1 MRRLRNAEGRFFW
14 ALAAAGILVALA
26 LVVGSNIQ
34 RSNAENIQS
43 TYRTSYVTRGEIEEV
58 VKAPGLVTART
69 ANLTFQASGVISD
82 VLVRPGQV
90 VQASQVLSRLDTREA
105 EAQLSAA
112 QAGQKAAQGNLDSI
126 KAGAAS
132 QLADAQQNLKIAQAR
147 LAQVQGVT
155 GTADQLAAAQHAVDA
170 AVYRYNV
177 VVSRTNIKDVNSAD
191 AALRQAR
198 ANLALL
204 QTPASK
210 AALAQAQARVD
221 ATTQNLEKVKSERAD
236 AVVQAQLN
244 VDKAQ
249 KGLDAANATYTQLHN
264 ELHNPDGTVKDTT
277 TQADLD
283 RETAAKLAV
292 DQAKIT
298 LDAANKTVEAAKSQQ
313 TSAVKEA
320 EALMIEAQSAL
331 ENLQDGPTQ
340 QAILSAQAAIDKAQA
355 DYDKAVAGGPT
366 QDEIDAAQ
374 ADIDQAK
381 SVLDGLNKG
390 GNPADIQVAQAEVD
404 KYKAQVDTL
413 SKGAPASDL
422 AKAQSAVDQAT
433 AQVKQAQLKIEQL
446 NLLAPFN
453 SVVENINVSPGQ
465 AIAPG
470 PVAITLVD
478 LSKPSFEARVNESS
492 IQRIKLGQSVR
503 VFFEGIQGVRTD
515 PFLGKVTLISTS
527 LKNPTTGGTTED
539 SRSLTVPTPA
549 AANNAL
555 NNSTGDQSGFPVT
568 IALDQDTQL
577 PTLKPGMSGRV
588 RFVLG
593 NKPDAL
599 LVPKIA
605 VRTLEVG
612 PVVDVVL
619 PDGLIVATP
628 VTVGLIGDDYVEVA
642 DTGLLREG
650 DKIVLY
656 GTAPV
661 PELPQPTPDTGGTTT
676 PGATSEATGETPGG
690 SPAVTGKADLTPAG
704 TPIVVETPGGSLAA
718 GSPEASPS
726 GSVTS
731 GTPIASTPVSTG
743 PSATAGLATVTP
755 GASVTAG
762 LPGADSTTPAATSEP
777 AGPPAPTTPAA
788 SVAVVNAQG
797 VASPKAAGPTP
808 TPRG

>member
-1 MRRLRNAEGRFFW
+1 MKRLRNAEGRFFW
-14 ALAAAGILVALA
+14 ALAAAGILIALA
-26 LVVGSNIQ
+26 LIVGSNIQ
-34 RSNAENIQS
+34 RSNAEIVQS

-69 ANLTFQASGVISD
+69 ADLTFQASGVISD

-90 VQASQVLSRLDTREA
+90 VQASQVLSRLDSREA

-112 QAGQKAAQGNLDSI
+112 QAGQKAAQNNLDSI
-126 KAGAAS
+126 KSGVNA

-155 GTADQLAAAQHAVDA
+155 GTPDQLAAAQHAVDA

-177 VVSRTNIKDVNSAD
+177 VVSKTNVQDVNSAN
-191 AALRQAR
+191 AALRQAQ

-210 AALAQAQARVD
+210 AQLAQAQARVD
-221 ATTQNLEKVKSERAD
+221 AATQNLEKVKSERAS
-236 AVVQAQLN
+236 AVEQAQLD
-244 VDKAQ
+244 VTKAQ
-249 KGLDAANATYTQLHN
+249 NGLDAANATYNQIHN
-264 ELHNPDGTVKDTT
+264 ELYNPDGTVKDTT

-283 RETAAKLAV
+283 RETAAKLGV

-298 LDAANKTVEAAKSQQ
+298 LDAAQKALTAATALQ

-320 EALMIEAQSAL
+320 EALQIEAQSAL
-331 ENLQDGPTQ
+331 ENLQDGPSQ
-340 QAILSAQAAIDKAQA
+340 QAILSAQAAVDKAQA
-355 DYDKAVAGGPT
+355 DYDAAVAGGPT

-381 SVLDGLNKG
+381 AVLDGLNKG

-404 KYKAQVDTL
+404 KYQAQVNTL
-413 SKGAPASDL
+413 SKGASAADL
-422 AKAQSAVDQAT
+422 AKAQSDLDQAT
-433 AQVKQAQLKIEQL
+433 AQVKQAELKLEQL

-453 SVVENINVSPGQ
+453 SVVESINVAAGQ

-470 PVAITLVD
+470 PVAVTLVD
-478 LSKPSFEARVNESS
+478 LSKLSFEARVGESS

-503 VFFEGIQGVRTD
+503 VYFEGIQGVRQD
-515 PFLGKVTLISTS
+515 PFLGKVSLISSS
-527 LKNPTTGGTTED
+527 LKNPTASGTTED
-539 SRSLTVPTPA
+539 SRSLNVPTPNPLA
-549 AANNAL
+549 TP
-555 NNSTGDQSGFPVT
+555 SGDQSGFPVT
-568 IALDQDTQL
+568 ITLDQDTEL
-577 PTLKPGMSGRV
+577 SSLKPGMTGRA

-593 NKPDAL
+593 SKPDAL
-599 LVPKIA
+599 LVPKIS
-605 VRTLEVG
+605 VRSLEVG

-628 VTVGLIGDDYVEVA
+628 VTVGLIGDDYVEVT

-661 PELPQPTPDTGGTTT
+661 PPLPTATADAGAPAGTPGAGST
-676 PGATSEATGETPGG
+676 PGATPGVAG
-690 SPAVTGKADLTPAG
+690 SPNATAQPGSTPAQ
-704 TPIVVETPGGSLAA
+704 TPIVVSTVTPAGSLAA
-718 GSPEASPS
+718 QTSVAATTAAVTTVPAGTGTTAASSEGPPPPPTTTV
-726 GSVTS
+726 SVT
-731 GTPIASTPVSTG
+731 TAVSTS
-743 PSATAGLATVTP
+743 PASSA
-755 GASVTAG
+755 
-762 LPGADSTTPAATSEP
+762 
-777 AGPPAPTTPAA
+777 
-788 SVAVVNAQG
+788 
-797 VASPKAAGPTP
+797 AAGAGVFSNKPTP

>member
-1 MRRLRNAEGRFFW
+1 MKRLRNAEGRFFW
-14 ALAAAGILVALA
+14 ALAAAGILIALA
-26 LVVGSNIQ
+26 LIVGSNIQ

-69 ANLTFQASGVISD
+69 AQLTFQASGVISD

-90 VQASQVLSRLDTREA
+90 VQASQVLSRLDPREA

-112 QAGQKAAQGNLDSI
+112 QAGQKAAQNNLDSI
-126 KAGAAS
+126 KAGVSA

-147 LAQVQGVT
+147 LAQAQGVT
-155 GTADQLAAAQHAVDA
+155 GTPDQLAAAQHAVDA

-177 VVSRTNIKDVNSAD
+177 VVSKTNVQDVNSAN
-191 AALRQAR
+191 AALRQAK

-221 ATTQNLEKVKSERAD
+221 AATQNLEKVKSERAS
-236 AVVQAQLN
+236 AVEQAQLD

-249 KGLDAANATYTQLHN
+249 KGVDAATATYNQIHNQLY
-264 ELHNPDGTVKDTT
+264 NPDGTVKDTT

-298 LDAANKTVEAAKSQQ
+298 LESAQKALTTATSLQ

-320 EALMIEAQSAL
+320 QALQIEAQSAL
-331 ENLQDGPTQ
+331 ENLQDGPSQ
-340 QAILSAQAAIDKAQA
+340 QAILSAQAAVDKAQA
-355 DYDKAVAGGPT
+355 DYDAALAGGPT

-381 SVLDGLNKG
+381 AVLDGLNKG

-413 SKGAPASDL
+413 SKGAPAADL
-422 AKAQSAVDQAT
+422 AKAQSALDQAT
-433 AQVKQAQLKIEQL
+433 AEVKQAELKLEQL

-453 SVVENINVSPGQ
+453 SVVESISVTPGQ

-478 LSKPSFEARVNESS
+478 LSKLSFEARVGESS

-503 VFFEGIQGVRTD
+503 VYFEGIQGVRQD
-515 PFLGKVTLISTS
+515 PFLGKVSVISTS
-527 LKNPTTGGTTED
+527 LKNPTASGTTED
-539 SRSLTVPTPA
+539 SRNLTVPTQS
-549 AANNAL
+549 AANNTLATP
-555 NNSTGDQSGFPVT
+555 SGDQSGFPVT
-568 IALDQDTQL
+568 ISLDQDTEL
-577 PTLKPGMSGRV
+577 PSLKPGMSGRV

-593 NKPDAL
+593 NKPDVL
-599 LVPKIA
+599 LVPKIS
-605 VRTLEVG
+605 VRSLEVG

-661 PELPQPTPDTGGTTT
+661 PPVPTATADTG
-676 PGATSEATGETPGG
+676 A
-690 SPAVTGKADLTPAG
+690 PAG
-704 TPIVVETPGGSLAA
+704 TPGPATTPGRAA
-718 GSPEASPS
+718 
-726 GSVTS
+726 
-731 GTPIASTPVSTG
+731 
-743 PSATAGLATVTP
+743 TP
-755 GASVTAG
+755 GASVSPGVTGQAG
-762 LPGADSTTPAATSEP
+762 SVPAETPIVVATVTPAGSLSAQTNAASP
-777 AGPPAPTTPAA
+777 TVAPTTAPSGPVTVPGTSSPEGPPLPPTTQAPTPTAPATTA
-788 SVAVVNAQG
+788 
-797 VASPKAAGPTP
+797 AAGAGIFSNKPSP

>member
-34 RSNAENIQS
+34 RSNAENIQT
-43 TYRTSYVTRGEIEEV
+43 TYRSSYVTRGEIEEV

-69 ANLTFQASGVISD
+69 ASLTFQASGVISD

-112 QAGQKAAQGNLDSI
+112 QAGQKAAQDNLSSI

-147 LAQVQGVT
+147 LSQVQAVA
-155 GTADQLAAAQHAVDA
+155 GTPDQLAAAQHAVDA
-170 AVYRYNV
+170 AVFRYNV

-191 AALRQAR
+191 AALRQAK
-198 ANLALL
+198 ANLALV

-210 AALAQAQARVD
+210 AALAEAQARVD
-221 ATTQNLEKVKSERAD
+221 AATQNLEKVKSERAN
-236 AVVQAQLN
+236 AVVQAQLGVN
-244 VDKAQ
+244 KAQ
-249 KGLDAANATYTQLHN
+249 KGLDAANATYNQIHK
-264 ELHNPDGTVKDTT
+264 ELYNADGTVKSTT

-298 LDAANKTVEAAKSQQ
+298 LDAANKTLEAANSQQ

-320 EALMIEAQSAL
+320 QALMIEAQSAL

-355 DYDKAVAGGPT
+355 DYDKAVSGGPT

-381 SVLDGLNKG
+381 AVLNGLNKG
-390 GNPADIQVAQAEVD
+390 GTPAYIQVAQDEVD

-433 AQVKQAQLKIEQL
+433 AQVKQAQLRIEQL

-453 SVVENINVSPGQ
+453 SVVESINVSPGQ

-470 PVAITLVD
+470 PIAITLVD
-478 LSKPSFEARVNESS
+478 LSKPSFEARVGESS

-503 VFFEGIQGVRTD
+503 VYFEGIQGVRAE

-539 SRSLTVPTPA
+539 SRSLGVPTPTVA
-549 AANNAL
+549 SNNL
-555 NNSTGDQSGFPVT
+555 TNSSGDQSGFPVT

-577 PTLKPGMSGRV
+577 STLKPGMSGRA

-612 PVVDVVL
+612 PVVDVIL
-619 PDGLIVATP
+619 PDGLIVTTP
-628 VTVGLIGDDYVEVA
+628 VTVGLIGDDFVEVSG
-642 DTGLLREG
+642 TGLLREG

-661 PELPQPTPDTGGTTT
+661 PELPISTPDSGATGGTPGGAAAPGTANGT
-676 PGATSEATGETPGG
+676 PVSSPVATGQ
-690 SPAVTGKADLTPAG
+690 ANLTPAG
-704 TPIVVETPGGSLAA
+704 TPIVVVTPAGPQDA
-718 GSPEASPS
+718 GSP
-726 GSVTS
+726 SVTP
-731 GTPIASTPVSTG
+731 GASI
-743 PSATAGLATVTP
+743 TASLATVTP
-755 GASVTAG
+755 GGSAAPELGGTG
-762 LPGADSTTPAATSEP
+762 STTPAAVSKA
-777 AGPPAPTTPAA
+777 AGLPAPTTPAG
-788 SVAVVNAQG
+788 SVAVVNAQS
-797 VASPKAAGPTP
+797 VASPKPAGPTP